1 MSRKKVTIS
10 NFEQDSAADLIQLA
24 CCYDSEIIL
33 ENRQYHVN
41 AKSLMGIMAFRPA
54 PGTTINII
62 TNGNDEYEA
71 ADAVEQFLV
80 CADAHGRQGS
90 RREQCP

>member
-10 NFEQDSAADLIQLA
+10 DFAQDSAADLIQLA

-41 AKSLMGIMAFRPA
+41 AKSLMGIMAFRPE
-54 PGTTINII
+54 PGTTISII
-62 TNGNDEYEA
+62 TSGNDEYEA
-71 ADAVEQFLV
+71 ADAMEQFLV

-90 RREQCP
+90 SREQCL

>member
-10 NFEQDSAADLIQLA
+10 NFAQDSAADLIQLA

-41 AKSLMGIMAFRPA
+41 AKSLMGIMAFRPE
-54 PGTTINII
+54 PGTTISII
-62 TNGNDEYEA
+62 TSGNDEYEA

-90 RREQCP
+90 RRAQCP